1 MKQTVF
7 CNFYISIIVDIYLFP
22 PSYSADKD
30 NSNNSEL
37 EELGV
42 IALDA
47 IYVYLTASEISSNP
61 PKIGHVLT
69 QWALVPLG
77 PTLIYNSNK
86 KTVFCCFH
94 I

>member
-1 MKQTVF
+1 MKQKVF

-61 PKIGHVLT
+61 PKIDQGST

-77 PTLIYNSNK
+77 KTLIYNTKESNS
-86 KTVFCCFH
+86 
-94 I
+94 II